1 MKKIIIAGGGG
12 FAYEVSEYLRQD
24 IAAGLLVDVIVDGY
38 LDDRED
44 ISLHEPLSIP
54 YLGSILEYKPQNE
67 EYVVIAIG
75 SPSGKKKVYRQL
87 KSVGCSFF
95 SYAHSSAYVSSS
107 AKIGE
112 GVFVCPFCVVNSGAV
127 IEDFAMLNVF
137 CSIGHGA
144 VVGEFSVLSPY
155 SALNGD
161 ASVGCGCFLGTRA
174 TVFPRTHVGNDCIID
189 THSFVRM
196 DAGDKS
202 MITNRSKY
210 MVLNN
215 RLIKGSD

>member
-1 MKKIIIAGGGG
+1 MKKIVIAGGGG
-12 FAYEVSEYLRQD
+12 FAYEVLEYLKQD
-24 IAAGLLVDVIVDGY
+24 IEAGLLVDVNIKGY

-44 ISLHEPLSIP
+44 VSIHEPLSVP
-54 YLGSILEYKPQNE
+54 YLGTILNYKPQKD

-75 SPSGKKKVYRQL
+75 SPFGKKKVCHQL
-87 KSVGCSFF
+87 QSVGSSFI
-95 SYAHSSAYVSSS
+95 SYVHSSAYVSSS

-112 GVFVCPFCVVNSGAV
+112 GVFVCPYCVVNSGAV
-127 IEDFAMLNVF
+127 IEDFVMLNVF

-174 TVFPRTHVGNDCIID
+174 TVFPKTHVGNDCIID

-196 DAGDKS
+196 NAGDKC

-210 MVLNN
+210 IVLNN
-215 RLIKGSD
+215 RLI